1 MSSRYPFTDN
11 QHITEPDWQVFLRKT
26 AMMMVT
32 EQSPRK
38 LLEIRGRLYELL
50 THAIPC
56 DLIFKGLLQEC
67 IKNCDLQLKS
77 EIVAVAAKYEHRM
90 HRGSKAIFHLEAF
103 VAKFMTIYKKFM
115 NMDDFE

>member
-1 MSSRYPFTDN
+1 
-11 QHITEPDWQVFLRKT
+11 
-26 AMMMVT
+26 MVT
-32 EQSPRK
+32 EQTPRK
-38 LLEIRGRLYELL
+38 LLDIRGRLYELL

-67 IKNCDLQLKS
+67 IKNCDLQLKA
-77 EIVAVAAKYEHRM
+77 EIVLVAAEFEHRM

-115 NMDDFE
+115 DVAMDDFE